1 MSILQYYKRVSST
14 YPTPNGPLSR
24 SIPSA
29 AIASANREISQML
42 ATNTSQSRKRGPYH
56 KFSPRERAVIGKYAA
71 ESGVLAAK
79 RKFSQKL
86 GKNISENTIRGFK
99 VCYETEL
106 SRKRSAGEDLSVKV
120 LPPNKRG
127 RPLMLGEKLDFMVQK
142 YILKTRENG
151 GTINTDIVI
160 SVAMGI
166 LKALD
171 RTRLAEYGGP
181 ATLTKS
187 WGKLLLKRMH
197 FTKRRGTTKYRMPVE
212 EFKNIW
218 SAFLQE
224 VIDIVEMENIPSE
237 LIFKWDQTG
246 LNLVPAA
253 NWTMDRKGSKRI
265 EIKGLNDKRQI
276 TAVFCGT
283 LIGEFMP
290 IQLIY
295 GGKTDRCHPRYP
307 FPPDWHITHSENHWS
322 NEQTM
327 LNYIDKIIVPFVER
341 VREDLGLDKQQAALA
356 IFDHFKGQ
364 LTESITQV
372 LEKHNIQSVLVPACC
387 TDRLQPL
394 DISVNKSA
402 KSFLR
407 SEFQK
412 WYANEIGLQLT
423 TASNEELEPVDLST
437 AKMKSVGAQWLVR
450 LDEYI
455 SESPDIIVNG
465 FIASGIPQS
474 IDAGMPIVN
483 EDSSDSDDSTSTSE
497 DSEDSDDCDSS
508 DND

>member
-1 MSILQYYKRVSST
+1 
-14 YPTPNGPLSR
+14 
-24 SIPSA
+24 
-29 AIASANREISQML
+29 
-42 ATNTSQSRKRGPYH
+42 
-56 KFSPRERAVIGKYAA
+56 
-71 ESGVLAAK
+71 
-79 RKFSQKL
+79 
-86 GKNISENTIRGFK
+86 
-99 VCYETEL
+99 
-106 SRKRSAGEDLSVKV
+106 
-120 LPPNKRG
+120 
-127 RPLMLGEKLDFMVQK
+127 
-142 YILKTRENG
+142 
-151 GTINTDIVI
+151 
-160 SVAMGI
+160 
-166 LKALD
+166 
-171 RTRLAEYGGP
+171 
-181 ATLTKS
+181 
-187 WGKLLLKRMH
+187 MH
-197 FTKRRGTTKYRMPVE
+197 FTKRRVTTKYRMPVE
-212 EFKNIW
+212 EFKKIW
-218 SAFLQE
+218 SVFLQE

-237 LIFKWDQTG
+237 LIFNWDQTG

-327 LNYIDKIIVPFVER
+327 LNYIDKIIVSFVER

-364 LTESITQV
+364 LSDRITQI

-474 IDAGMPIVN
+474 IDF
-483 EDSSDSDDSTSTSE
+483 SDCDESTSTSEVSE
-497 DSEDSDDCDSS
+497 DSEDSDNCDSS

>member
-1 MSILQYYKRVSST
+1 
-14 YPTPNGPLSR
+14 
-24 SIPSA
+24 
-29 AIASANREISQML
+29 
-42 ATNTSQSRKRGPYH
+42 
-56 KFSPRERAVIGKYAA
+56 
-71 ESGVLAAK
+71 
-79 RKFSQKL
+79 
-86 GKNISENTIRGFK
+86 
-99 VCYETEL
+99 
-106 SRKRSAGEDLSVKV
+106 
-120 LPPNKRG
+120 
-127 RPLMLGEKLDFMVQK
+127 
-142 YILKTRENG
+142 
-151 GTINTDIVI
+151 
-160 SVAMGI
+160 
-166 LKALD
+166 
-171 RTRLAEYGGP
+171 
-181 ATLTKS
+181 
-187 WGKLLLKRMH
+187 MH
-197 FTKRRGTTKYRMPVE
+197 FTKRRGTTKYKMPVE
-212 EFKNIW
+212 EFKKIW
-218 SAFLQE
+218 SVFSQE

-237 LIFKWDQTG
+237 LIFNWDQTG

-276 TAVFCGT
+276 TTVFCGT

-290 IQLIY
+290 FQLIY

-364 LTESITQV
+364 LSDSITQI

-423 TASNEELEPVDLST
+423 TVSNEELEPVDLST

-483 EDSSDSDDSTSTSE
+483 EDFSDSDESTSTSE
-497 DSEDSDDCDSS
+497 DSEDSEDLDDCDSS

>member
-1 MSILQYYKRVSST
+1 
-14 YPTPNGPLSR
+14 
-24 SIPSA
+24 
-29 AIASANREISQML
+29 
-42 ATNTSQSRKRGPYH
+42 
-56 KFSPRERAVIGKYAA
+56 
-71 ESGVLAAK
+71 
-79 RKFSQKL
+79 
-86 GKNISENTIRGFK
+86 
-99 VCYETEL
+99 
-106 SRKRSAGEDLSVKV
+106 
-120 LPPNKRG
+120 
-127 RPLMLGEKLDFMVQK
+127 
-142 YILKTRENG
+142 
-151 GTINTDIVI
+151 
-160 SVAMGI
+160 
-166 LKALD
+166 
-171 RTRLAEYGGP
+171 
-181 ATLTKS
+181 
-187 WGKLLLKRMH
+187 
-197 FTKRRGTTKYRMPVE
+197 
-212 EFKNIW
+212 
-218 SAFLQE
+218 
-224 VIDIVEMENIPSE
+224 MENIPSE
-237 LIFKWDQTG
+237 LIFNWDQTG

-253 NWTMDRKGSKRI
+253 NWTMDHKGSKRI

-276 TAVFCGT
+276 TPVFCGM

-307 FPPDWHITHSENHWS
+307 FPPEWHITHSENHWS

-356 IFDHFKGQ
+356 ILDHFQGQ
-364 LTESITQV
+364 LTDSITQV
-372 LEKHNIQSVLVPACC
+372 LENHNIQSVLVPACC

-412 WYANEIGLQLT
+412 WYANEIGPQLT

-483 EDSSDSDDSTSTSE
+483 EDFSDSDESTSTSE